1 MKYIFITLCYVLIQL
16 KKNNNKVI
24 YNAVI
29 LGVEVGIGFHLFLGG
44 LFERSAFISGFPD
57 GDIHHV

>member
-1 MKYIFITLCYVLIQL
+1 M
-16 KKNNNKVI
+16 
-24 YNAVI
+24 
-29 LGVEVGIGFHLFLGG
+29 EVGIGFHLFLGG